1 MSAVAWLLEH
11 PTLTL
16 TVCAV
21 LVADAL
27 VVLLVRGRTQGVRH
41 G

>member
-21 LVADAL
+21 LVVQA
-27 VVLLVRGRTQGVRH
+27 LLVRTQEVRH